1 MFTTR
6 IFYDENRVSSLDGE
20 SVSPEIPINNEP
32 QDEDPI
38 LMASHQEG
46 PQDEH
51 EQPPPHPEPHPEHEH
66 EPQPQPEPQSEPQPR
81 RSARIKAKNKLQ
93 GAVPPNVKT
102 PAKSTSRKRAARKK

>member
-38 LMASHQEG
+38 VMASHQEG
-46 PQDEH
+46 PQDGH
-51 EQPPPHPEPHPEHEH
+51 EQTPLHPEHEH
-66 EPQPQPEPQSEPQPR
+66 EPQPHPEPQSEPQPR
-81 RSARIKAKNKLQ
+81 RSGRIKAKNKLQ
-93 GAVPPNVKT
+93 DAVPPKVKT
-102 PAKSTSRKRAARKK
+102 SAKSTSRKRAARKK